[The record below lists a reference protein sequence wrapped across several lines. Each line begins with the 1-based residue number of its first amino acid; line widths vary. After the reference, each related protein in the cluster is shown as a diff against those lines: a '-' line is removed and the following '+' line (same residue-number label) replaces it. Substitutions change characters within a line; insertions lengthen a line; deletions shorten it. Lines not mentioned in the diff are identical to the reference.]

1 MNGGYQIAGEI
12 EKDIHQS
19 HKNFPQAAA
28 PVIKSFV
35 DLSRKIGFLKAFTL
49 FGWIGSWIVWVM
61 YYALMNSRTMGKGEG
76 YLCSGSHHPWLSW
89 TSFMNVLYQKD
100 PCNPILYLSEG
111 TGYEHSVWWPDMI
124 PTAAL
129 LFPLFWYL
137 LSYSKT
143 RKDWLIQELTGETPE
158 DKNATPESGNIVR
171 GRFSQKS
178 GKKISR
184 ASFMRKF
191 VFFYSLF
198 TFLPVAIGIQMIHDH
213 LYFASGWFWYGM
225 FFLFCAFCSLVLG
238 PVFSP
243 WPDLS
248 QYKTEQETT
257 QDVGR
262 YIRN

>member
-19 HKNFPQAAA
+19 RKNFPQAAA

-35 DLSRKIGFLKAFTL
+35 ELSRKIGFVKAFTL
-49 FGWIGSWIVWVM
+49 YGWIGSWIVWVM

-89 TSFMNVLYQKD
+89 TSFVNILYQKD
-100 PCNPILYLSEG
+100 PCNPILHLSEG

-137 LSYSKT
+137 LSYSKA
-143 RKDWLIQELTGETPE
+143 RKDWLIQELTGESP
-158 DKNATPESGNIVR
+158 DDGNAKNLEIVR
-171 GRFSQKS
+171 GRFARKNV
-178 GKKISR
+178 KRISR
-184 ASFMRKF
+184 ANFMRKF
-191 VFFYSLF
+191 FFGYSLF
-198 TFLPVAIGIQMIHDH
+198 TFIPTAIGIQMIHDH
-213 LYFASGWFWYGM
+213 LYFASGWFCYGI
-225 FFLFCAFCSLVLG
+225 FFLFCSFCSLVLG

-248 QYKTEQETT
+248 KFQTEPEPT